1 MTEEEAKNWAKDKAN
16 QEKFLTAFFKDYS
29 PHKKKLAFFMAGIPG
44 AGKTEFAENTINKV
58 KPKLVPIEHDKLVEY
73 IPSYKPEDYY
83 NYRKAGSVLVTRLL
97 DECLKNG
104 YSFIFDGTLSH
115 ENGYRN
121 IQKALEHAY
130 FVQVVYI
137 VQDAEKAWE
146 LTRDREL
153 VKKRAIKKEGFI
165 NTCNKINKSLSV
177 IFKKFKD
184 FDNFGMW
191 IFNKNGKISVS
202 EATSIIY
209 SQEIGSAVEVEKALS
224 ETYNVKE
231 LD

>member
-1 MTEEEAKNWAKDKAN
+1 MDEDTAKKWVKDKEN
-16 QEKFLTAFFKDYS
+16 QKKFLKALFKDY
-29 PHKKKLAFFMAGIPG
+29 PPNKKKLSIFMAGIPG

-73 IPSYKPEDYY
+73 IPGYKPEDCY

-115 ENGYRN
+115 EHGYRN
-121 IQKALEHAY
+121 IQRTLKAGY

-137 VQDAEKAWE
+137 VQDAERAWE
-146 LTRDREL
+146 LTGDREL
-153 VKKRAIKKEGFI
+153 VKKRAIEKKGFI
-165 NTCNKINKSLSV
+165 DTCNKINKSLSV

-184 FDNFGMW
+184 LDNFGIW
-191 IFNKNGKISVS
+191 IFKKNGIISAS
-202 EATSIIY
+202 AATSIIY
-209 SQEIGSAVEVEKALS
+209 SQEIGSANEVEKALS
-224 ETYNVKE
+224 ETYNVEE